1 MNEDRITR
9 IRSRIQSALAPESL
23 EVVDE
28 SHLHAGHA
36 GARDGRG
43 HYQVVVVSPDFQG
56 KTRLQR
62 HRMVFEAVG
71 DLMVSDIHALGV
83 KAYTPDEI

>member
-1 MNEDRITR
+1 MNEDRIAR
-9 IRSRIQSALAPESL
+9 IRSRIQSFLAPEGL
-23 EVVDE
+23 EIVDE

-43 HYQVVVVSPDFQG
+43 HYQLVVVSPDFEG

-71 DLMVSDIHALGV
+71 DLMATDIHALGV

>member
-1 MNEDRITR
+1 MNEDRIIR

-28 SHLHAGHA
+28 GHLHAGHA

>member
-1 MNEDRITR
+1 MNEDRIAR
-9 IRSRIQSALAPESL
+9 IRSRIQSALAPESV

-43 HYQVVVVSPDFQG
+43 HYQVVVVSPVFEG

-71 DLMVSDIHALGV
+71 DLMATDIHALGV